1 MERAGCIT
9 KIGFGQMIIA
19 IFKIFIIINLADLKG
34 FVRCITPIFGRWR
47 LFLLINTEISVH
59 EYILKTNEIPDTS
72 FTCTIDQIW
81 KIAKRNC
88 AQMQLLKPV
97 L

>member
-47 LFLLINTEISVH
+47 MINTEISVY
-59 EYILKTNEIPDTS
+59 EYILETKEIPDTS
-72 FTCTIDQIW
+72 FTCAIDQIW

-88 AQMQLLKPV
+88 AQMQLLKPM